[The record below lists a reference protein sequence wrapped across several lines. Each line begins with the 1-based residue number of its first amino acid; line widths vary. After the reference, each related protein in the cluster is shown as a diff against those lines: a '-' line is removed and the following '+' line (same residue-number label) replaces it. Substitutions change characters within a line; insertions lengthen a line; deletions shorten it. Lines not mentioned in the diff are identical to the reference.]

1 MKIQNLS
8 PLASR
13 AVNSVMWFIPHLHKL
28 WIMEVICVH
37 QIMFLE
43 TTSLFS
49 SFFFPIQFPSLYQQA
64 FFFKDHDLS
73 KLHVAECLP
82 ASRKAN
88 LRYFHNM
95 LQGLSFPKLSL

>member
-1 MKIQNLS
+1 
-8 PLASR
+8 
-13 AVNSVMWFIPHLHKL
+13 
-28 WIMEVICVH
+28 
-37 QIMFLE
+37 MFLE

-49 SFFFPIQFPSLYQQA
+49 SFFFPIQFPSLSQQA

-95 LQGLSFPKLSL
+95 LQGLSFPKTLPLKKLLMECRNNLIPGNPDV